1 LSYVPA
7 LPPRAHQTVARQRM
21 AKLPADR
28 DVYALL
34 MEMGTGKSKVIVD
47 EFGERAALD
56 DVSDLLLFAPAGC
69 YLNWTEDYPDA
80 PGEFL
85 KHMDPEVHE
94 RLIKVPWISGASK
107 GHMHRVEAM
116 LANRDPRRP
125 RALIINCEAM
135 GIASGKA
142 LAAAREFID
151 TSRRGVICGVDEST
165 TIKNPDANR
174 SETINQIGATPGI
187 VARRILTGLAT
198 PNPPLDLF
206 QQFMF
211 LDWRILGY
219 QSFIGFRARYAHL
232 RTLERAGDEMEGGMK
247 RRYDRLIP
255 IGFKNIDE
263 LHPKID
269 PWSYRVLKKDCLD
282 LPEKVYMPIRHV
294 PMTDKQRIIYNDIKE
309 NATAQLSASEWV
321 TTQMVL
327 DQRLRLDQVLCGFT
341 VSEGGNLIEIPERR
355 TETLLDILSDY
366 QGKAIIWTTHDYCI
380 RKLTDRLRKE
390 YGPNSV
396 AQFWGG
402 NRRTRHIDEARWKGD
417 PGCLWMVATQ
427 AAGGRGNTWVQGG
440 LSIFYNNNDNLEHRL
455 QAEDRNHRD
464 GLMGPV
470 GARMAIYED
479 LMVPGTI
486 DFKKANNLRKKI
498 DLSTMVMG
506 DDYLKWII

>member
-1 LSYVPA
+1 MSYTPLLA
-7 LPPRAHQTVARQRM
+7 PRDHQLTARKKM
-21 AKLPADR
+21 SKLPSDR

-47 EFGERAALD
+47 EFGERADAD

-69 YLNWTEDYPDA
+69 YLNWTEDYPGS
-80 PGEFL
+80 PGEFK
-85 KHMDPEVHE
+85 KHMDPAFHE
-94 RLIKVPWISGASK
+94 RLIKVPWFSGASK
-107 GHMHRVEAM
+107 GHMLRIRAM
-116 LANRDPRRP
+116 MENRDRP
-125 RALIINCEAM
+125 RAFIINCEAM
-135 GIASGKA
+135 GVQGDKA
-142 LAAAREFID
+142 LRAAEEFIE
-151 TSRRGVICGVDEST
+151 TSRRGVIVTVDEST

-174 SETINQIGATPGI
+174 SEKINQVASVEGI
-187 VARRILTGLAT
+187 AARRILTGLAT
-198 PNPPLDLF
+198 PNSPLDLF

-211 LDWRILGY
+211 LDWRILGF
-219 QSFIGFRARYAHL
+219 QSFVGFRARYAYL
-232 RTLERAGDEMEGGMK
+232 RNLGQERG

-255 IGFKNIDE
+255 IGFKNIEE
-263 LHPKID
+263 LHPKIE

-282 LPEKVYMPIRHV
+282 LPEKVYMPIRTV
-294 PMTDKQRIIYNDIKE
+294 DMTDQQRKIYKGIKE
-309 NATAQLSASEWV
+309 EATAQLTASEWV

-355 TETLLDILSDY
+355 TATLLDLLADY

-380 RKLTDRLRKE
+380 RKLARILEKE
-390 YGPNSV
+390 YGPGSV

-402 NRRTRHIDEARWKGD
+402 NRKTRHMEEARWKGD
-417 PGCLWMVATQ
+417 PVCRWMLSTP

-440 LSIFYNNNDNLEHRL
+440 LSVFYNNNDNLEHRL

-479 LMVPGTI
+479 LMCPGTL
-486 DFKKANNLRKKI
+486 DYQKVDNLRRKI
-498 DLSTMVMG
+498 DLATMVMG
-506 DDYLKWII
+506 DDYLKWIV